1 MYRATVSVKDGSL
14 VRLEAAG
21 RHYGRRPALLP
32 IDLAIGP
39 GETVALAGPNG
50 AGKTTLLSLVAG
62 SLAPTVGRVV
72 TSGSVGFVPQEAALY
87 PALTARENVELFA
100 RLDGHDGPVA
110 VAARALADCGLAEV
124 ADRRAGTL
132 SIGQRQRINLAI
144 GLLGAPDVVLLDEP
158 SSSLDPRQRR
168 LVWQLLGRI
177 CERGGA
183 VLFTTQNVEEVHL
196 HASSLVV
203 LVDGRL
209 AFEGPVRAFE
219 DQVGVGAD
227 GFEGTFVRFL
237 EGQEPG

>member
-1 MYRATVSVKDGSL
+1 MTAPAL
-14 VRLEAAG
+14 VRLEGAS
-21 RHYGRRPALLP
+21 RRYGSRMALLP
-32 IDLAIGP
+32 IDLAVGP

-50 AGKTTLLSLVAG
+50 AGKTTLLSLLAG
-62 SLAPTVGRVV
+62 SLAPTAGVV
-72 TSGSVGFVPQEAALY
+72 STSGRVGFVPQETALY

-100 RLDGHDGPVA
+100 RLDGHPAPGG
-110 VAARALADCGLAEV
+110 VAAQVLADCGLEEF
-124 ADRRAGTL
+124 ADRRAGSL
-132 SIGQRQRINLAI
+132 SIGQRQRVNVAV
-144 GLLGAPDVVLLDEP
+144 GLLGEPDVVLLDEP

-168 LVWQLLGRI
+168 LVWQLLARI
-177 CERGGA
+177 CARGGA

-209 AFEGPVRAFE
+209 AFQGSVQAFE

-237 EGQEPG
+237 EGHESG

>member
-1 MYRATVSVKDGSL
+1 MTDAAL
-14 VRLEAAG
+14 VRLEAAC
-21 RHYGRRPALLP
+21 RSYGTRAALLP
-32 IDLAIGP
+32 IDLAIGR
-39 GETVALAGPNG
+39 GEIVALAGPNG

-62 SLAPTVGRVV
+62 SLAPTSGRVV
-72 TSGSVGFVPQEAALY
+72 TSGRVGFVPQEAALY

-100 RLDGHDGPVA
+100 RLDGHLDAGAAADA
-110 VAARALADCGLAEV
+110 VLADCGLEEFAE
-124 ADRRAGTL
+124 RRAGAL
-132 SIGQRQRINLAI
+132 SIGQRQRINVAI
-144 GLLGAPDVVLLDEP
+144 GLLGAPDIVLLDEP

-168 LVWQLLGRI
+168 LVWELLGRI
-177 CERGGA
+177 CARGGA

-209 AFEGPVRAFE
+209 AFRGPVAAFE

-237 EGQEPG
+237 EGQAPG